1 MATAIDVSYRA
12 DISNLSK
19 QLASIPGLTEKA
31 AKDMVKG
38 LESNIKKAERA
49 AVRAAK
55 NSQKAWGKT
64 TGQFKNTRQATDRL
78 SEGMENLK
86 DQSGETDSVLKA
98 FGGAIGTVSPE
109 AERAF
114 TVLGDLSGGVEALA
128 RSSIGLIGP
137 IAMVT
142 AAVGAGVFLWNKYSE
157 ELEEAEERAKAMAE
171 ATQEMAT
178 AANSFKV
185 DQARINLEHAVSAGE
200 KHIDVLR
207 RVQAEEK
214 ARATTSNLMGVELK
228 RLETAQDAYNLAR
241 LEEVKLS
248 KDSRSL
254 ISGDH
259 AAAQKAAQE
268 ALVTLN
274 ARKRTVKTLQKE
286 EENLADLI
294 FKTGQNNRAATAAAK
309 QNSKATKD
317 QTDAIGDLIAKVNA
331 FDPPVSEFA
340 QMDQLLEAMT
350 DAAFESQEAFE
361 RLQPAIG
368 RLVENMERLEDA
380 KASEELKKLSQAA
393 AKFGGVADPIAD
405 ASDMLA
411 RLKTEA
417 QKSDAAFEALAPD
430 IQRVGQHLEGL
441 KAGEAS
447 AQKTIRGV
455 RQIKAEIEN
464 LEAQQKS
471 YEALHG
477 TTSDAIED
485 RQRQL
490 TAQLQTEA
498 DKIRRAYTDAFNNMA
513 AAGAQ
518 FADLRVSQ
526 LQKQAQA
533 ELESREQIS
542 ENLENA
548 LSSLNSAIDS
558 AETEAEAAR
567 LQKMRSNL
575 EARLQQEKE
584 HQEKVKEIKDKQILK
599 AFRASQAF
607 NVAQALMNSAVAVTK
622 ALADLGP
629 VAGLVAASSIGVL
642 TAAQVATIAAQE
654 PPTAHTGGMVGNSDE
669 RLIKARTGEGVL
681 TAQGVQAIGGAQG
694 VANANAGMA
703 PGSGQIVIQQVYRHR
718 VLDTVIQDS
727 INKGGPISQAINRRN
742 RRGRRNPYR
751 RSG

>member
-137 IAMVT
+137 IAAVT
-142 AAVGAGVFLWNKYSE
+142 AAVGAGVFLWNKYTE
-157 ELEEAEERAKAMAE
+157 EIEEAEKKAKDMAD
-171 ATQEMAT
+171 AAQEMAK
-178 AANSFKV
+178 AVESFQ
-185 DQARINLEHAVSAGE
+185 DEQARINLEHAVSAGE

-214 ARATTSNLMGVELK
+214 ARRATSEVMAVQLQ
-228 RLETAQDAYNLAR
+228 RLDEAQTAYNAAR
-241 LEEVKLS
+241 AEETKLS
-248 KDSRSL
+248 KDSRS
-254 ISGDH
+254 IIDGSH

-268 ALVTLN
+268 ALVSLN
-274 ARKRTVKTLQKE
+274 VRQMNVDKLREKEQK
-286 EENLADLI
+286 LAEKI
-294 FKTGQNNRAATAAAK
+294 FETGENNRAAAAAAK
-309 QNSKATKD
+309 ENSKATKD
-317 QTDAIGDLIAKVNA
+317 QTDAIGGLIDKANT
-331 FDPPVSEFA
+331 FDPPLSEFQ

-350 DAAFESQEAFE
+350 DAAFESQEAFG

-368 RLVENMERLEDA
+368 KLVKNMERLEKA
-380 KASEELKKLSQAA
+380 KASEELQKLSQEA
-393 AKFGGVADPIAD
+393 AKFGNVSDPIAE

-447 AQKTIRGV
+447 AQKNVHGV
-455 RQIKAEIEN
+455 RQIKKEIEN

-471 YEALHG
+471 YQALHG
-477 TTSDAIED
+477 TTSDAIAD
-485 RQRQL
+485 RQREL

-498 DKIRRAYTDAFNNMA
+498 EKIKQAYTNAFNNMA

-518 FADLRVSQ
+518 FADLRVNQ
-526 LQKQAQA
+526 LQKQAEA
-533 ELESREQIS
+533 ESESREQIS
-542 ENLENA
+542 ENFENA
-548 LSSLNSAIDS
+548 ISSLNSAIQSEED
-558 AETEAEAAR
+558 EAEKSR
-567 LQKMRSNL
+567 LIKMRSNL
-575 EARLQQEKE
+575 QSKLEQEQE
-584 HQEKVKEIKDKQILK
+584 HQAKIKEINDKQILK
-599 AFRASQAF
+599 AFRTSQAF
-607 NVAQALMNSAVAVTK
+607 NMAQAVMNSAVAITK

-629 VAGLVAASSIGVL
+629 IAGPIAAGSMGVL

-703 PGSGQIVIQQVYRHR
+703 AGSGQIVIQQVYRHR